1 MIPNKETYKNCW
13 QNCLSSLRSQ
23 VAAEEYVKWLD
34 PLKVYDFDGTTL
46 VISVPNNSHAAYIDT
61 HFIPVL
67 RPIIDKEFEG
77 KVRSLKYY
85 ISEKIA
91 QPSAD
96 EDKKLKN
103 FVSKNSSNE
112 IQNPFIIPGIKKTV
126 IDPQLNFDLT
136 FENFVEGDCN
146 RLARAAGLSV
156 SENPGKSV
164 FNPMFVYGD
173 SGLGKT
179 HVAQA
184 IGIEVKKRFPDKN
197 VLYVSTQRFIDQ
209 FTTAS
214 RKQEINEFVR
224 FYQMMD
230 VLIVDDIQE
239 LTGKPQTQI
248 VFFNIFNFL
257 HQNNKQLV
265 FTSDKSPVELK
276 DIENRLISRFK
287 WGLSVQ
293 LYAPDFETKV
303 AIIKS
308 KSKRYNV
315 ELSDEVIEYLAENIH
330 TNIRELEGAVSSFA
344 AHSALL
350 KVPASID
357 LAKKILKSY
366 VSKKQKEI
374 TIEYIQEVICDF
386 YKVKKEEFLSSKR
399 TREIAQARQVAM
411 YMCKEYTNMSLKCIG
426 AAIGGKSHATV
437 VHACKTVVNLLETD
451 KEFSKQIH
459 QIKNR
464 FK

>member
-1 MIPNKETYKNCW
+1 MTKNREIYQKSW
-13 QNCLSSLRSQ
+13 QNCLTELRQILPQS
-23 VAAEEYVKWLD
+23 EYVKWMEPISMHD
-34 PLKVYDFDGTTL
+34 CDGLTL
-46 VISVPNNSHAAYIDT
+46 SLSVPNNSHAAYVDS
-61 HFIPVL
+61 HFMTTL
-67 RPIIDKEFEG
+67 RPIISKEYGSEL
-77 KVRSLKYY
+77 KSLKYVVT
-85 ISEKIA
+85 EK
-91 QPSAD
+91 PLEVVNDSG
-96 EDKKLKN
+96 KMN
-103 FVSKNSSNE
+103 TFVNQNTSND
-112 IQNPFIIPGIKKTV
+112 IKNPFIIPGVKKIV
-126 IDPQLNFDLT
+126 VDPQLNFDLT
-136 FENFVEGDCN
+136 FDNFVEGECN

-164 FNPMFVYGD
+164 FNPIFIFGD

-184 IGIEVKKRFPDKN
+184 IGIEIGKRFPEKN
-197 VLYVSTQRFIDQ
+197 VLYVSTQRFVDQ

-214 RKQEINEFVR
+214 KKREINEFVR

-248 VFFNIFNFL
+248 VFFNIFNYL

-308 KSKRYNV
+308 KSRRYNV
-315 ELSDEVIEYLAENIH
+315 TLSEDVIEYLAENIH

-344 AHSALL
+344 AHSSLL
-350 KVPASID
+350 KVPASIE

-374 TIEYIQEVICDF
+374 TAEYIQEVVCDY
-386 YKVKKEEFLSSKR
+386 YKIKKDDFLSSKR
-399 TREIAQARQVAM
+399 TREIALARQVAM
-411 YMCKEYTNMSLKCIG
+411 FMCKEYTNASLKCIG
-426 AAIGGKSHATV
+426 SVMGGKSHATV
-437 VHACKTVVNLLETD
+437 VHACKTIENLFETD
-451 KEFSKQIH
+451 KEFAKQVTH
-459 QIKNR
+459 LKSR
-464 FK
+464 FR